1 MTGSNKTSV
10 EKPFGRTNF
19 AGTVLIRLALTLLA
33 VSMLSN
39 TGSSNAGGAGN
50 SHALRG
56 RQESRYELKGV
67 VQSVDKAK
75 KRATIKHEK
84 VGDLMGAMTMPFLI
98 KDEKALNEM
107 EPGDQIKATLVTT
120 GDGGMWLENI
130 TTIAKAK
137 KEKTSTAGGDQADK
151 PSGLIGESGN
161 DRQPQ
166 PSRLDGD
173 ATGLYTCSMHLNYRS
188 NKPGKCP
195 RCGMVLI
202 PTTPAIE
209 EEFDLEMRASPRTPR
224 PGQTLTLHFAIFNP
238 RTGAKV
244 KEFGLMHGKL
254 FHLFLVS
261 QDLSDFQ
268 HIHPRQLPDG
278 GFVIKTS
285 LKRPGLYKVYT
296 DIYPLDGAP
305 QFLQANISAAGW
317 RGDVVAGQAHLKPD
331 AALTKTV
338 AGVKVTPGNAEALGV
353 DLKALDARPVGDF
366 KVELQPDS
374 SLISG
379 RKITLKYRLTDAAT
393 GEPARDLI
401 PYLGA
406 WGHMLVISEDQTDAI
421 HSHPEETIPEEV
433 DLRTARGGPE
443 FSFDVLFPAP
453 GNYRVWA
460 QFLRGDKLST
470 VAFDLRAER
479 LH

>member
-1 MTGSNKTSV
+1 MAIITARV

-19 AGTVLIRLALTLLA
+19 AGMALALLAAPLL
-33 VSMLSN
+33 
-39 TGSSNAGGAGN
+39 TGSISSTAGSARSAGD

-84 VGDLMGAMTMPFLI
+84 VGDLMDAMTMPFFI
-98 KDEKALNEM
+98 KDEKSLDEM

-120 GDGGMWLENI
+120 SDGGQWLEKIMII
-130 TTIAKAK
+130 TKAK
-137 KEKTSTAGGDQADK
+137 NGEASAAGGDQTE

-161 DRQPQ
+161 DRRPP
-166 PSRLDGD
+166 PSRSDGD

-195 RCGMVLI
+195 RCGMTLI
-202 PTTPAIE
+202 PTTPSIE
-209 EEFDLEMRASPRTPR
+209 EEFDLEMRASPGTPR
-224 PGQTLTLHFAIFNP
+224 LGQPLTLRFNILNP

-244 KEFGLMHGKL
+244 KEFGLTHGKL

-261 QDLSDFQ
+261 QDLRDFQ
-268 HIHPRQLPDG
+268 HIHPRQLSDG

-305 QFLQANISAAGW
+305 QFLQTNISVAGW
-317 RGDVVAGQAHLKPD
+317 SGDVVAGQAHLTPD
-331 AALTKTV
+331 ATLTKTV
-338 AGVKVTPGNAEALGV
+338 EGVKVTPGNAESLGV
-353 DLKALDARPVGDF
+353 DLKALDAKPVGGL
-366 KVELQPDS
+366 KVEMQADLTP
-374 SLISG
+374 LISG
-379 RKITLKYRLTDAAT
+379 RKITLKYRLSDATT
-393 GEPARDLI
+393 GKPAHDLI

-406 WGHMLVISEDQTDAI
+406 WGHMLILSEDQTDAI
-421 HSHPEETIPEEV
+421 HSHPEETIPEEA
-433 DLRTARGGPE
+433 DLQKARGGPE

-470 VAFDLRAER
+470 VTFDLRAER
-479 LH
+479 LR